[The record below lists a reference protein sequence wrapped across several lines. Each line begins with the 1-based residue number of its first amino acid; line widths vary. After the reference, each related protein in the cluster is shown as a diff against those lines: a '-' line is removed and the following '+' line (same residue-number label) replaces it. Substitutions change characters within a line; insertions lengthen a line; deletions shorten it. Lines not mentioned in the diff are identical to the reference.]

1 MRLTTAQAAVLS
13 VAAAAFAQEQPKA
26 AANGET
32 FPITGVAMQM
42 TQLDGR
48 YFEHAGSDIKGL
60 SFPIT
65 ILCPGGLAV
74 FAGGVTCAESP
85 NDGLQGV
92 IVAIEN
98 VVRHDVGL
106 TRRTPWFEMQGQQMF
121 SGWVARN
128 GVRYY
133 GTLTLFMEFTGNLSE
148 PPGVDCFN
156 EPQNLACGAADF
168 SGTWKVLA
176 GQGTGSLGSVHG
188 NGTIVWGGCRVPG
201 DYSTCS
207 VPEFSG
213 TLGFGGAI
221 RR

>member
-1 MRLTTAQAAVLS
+1 MTTVQAAVLS
-13 VAAAAFAQEQPKA
+13 VTAAALAQGQPMA
-26 AANGET
+26 AADGET
-32 FPITGVAMQM
+32 FPISGVAMQM

-65 ILCPGGLAV
+65 LLCPGGLAV
-74 FAGGVTCAESP
+74 VAGGMTCTESP

-106 TRRTPWFEMQGQQMF
+106 TRTAPWFEMEGQQMF

-133 GTLTLFMEFTGNLSE
+133 GTLTLFMEFTGKLNE

-168 SGTWKVLA
+168 NGTWKVLA
-176 GQGTGSLGSVHG
+176 GQGTGRLGSVQG
-188 NGTIVWGGCRVPG
+188 NGTIAWAGCRVPG

-213 TLGFGGAI
+213 TLSFGKGAI

>member
-1 MRLTTAQAAVLS
+1 MRPTAALVAAFC
-13 VAAAAFAQEQPKA
+13 VAAAAFAQEQPTR
-26 AANGET
+26 ES

-60 SFPIT
+60 SYPIT
-65 ILCPGGLAV
+65 ILCPGGLGL
-74 FAGGVTCAESP
+74 FAGSVTCTDSP

-98 VVRHDVGL
+98 VVRHDVG

-128 GVRYY
+128 GTRYY
-133 GTLTLFMEFTGNLSE
+133 GTLTLFMEFTGNLNE
-148 PPGVDCFN
+148 PPGIDCFN
-156 EPQNLACGAADF
+156 QPENLACGAADF
-168 SGTWKVLA
+168 TGTWKVLA
-176 GQGTGSLGSVHG
+176 GQGTGSLTSVQGS
-188 NGTIVWGGCRVPG
+188 GTIAWRGCTVPG

-207 VPEFSG
+207 VPVFSG
-213 TLGFGGAI
+213 TLRFGDGAV

>member
-13 VAAAAFAQEQPKA
+13 VAATAFAREQPKL

-48 YFEHAGSDIKGL
+48 YFEHAGSDM
-60 SFPIT
+60 
-65 ILCPGGLAV
+65 
-74 FAGGVTCAESP
+74 
-85 NDGLQGV
+85 
-92 IVAIEN
+92 
-98 VVRHDVGL
+98 
-106 TRRTPWFEMQGQQMF
+106 MQGQQMF
-121 SGWVARN
+121 SGWVARD

-176 GQGTGSLGSVHG
+176 GQGTGSLRSVFG

-207 VPEFSG
+207 VPEFNG
-213 TLGFGGAI
+213 TLQLDGAGAI